1 MYFSL
6 VTEIARIRDLLNFS
20 LENSNPNFVSTDLI
34 FQLIDGRI
42 STKIYLTNE
51 DIKSPR
57 YLVKKIN
64 NATTNEEIKQLA
76 NQVLFF

>member
-42 STKIYLTNE
+42 STKVYVTL
-51 DIKSPR
+51 SH
-57 YLVKKIN
+57 
-64 NATTNEEIKQLA
+64 
-76 NQVLFF
+76 